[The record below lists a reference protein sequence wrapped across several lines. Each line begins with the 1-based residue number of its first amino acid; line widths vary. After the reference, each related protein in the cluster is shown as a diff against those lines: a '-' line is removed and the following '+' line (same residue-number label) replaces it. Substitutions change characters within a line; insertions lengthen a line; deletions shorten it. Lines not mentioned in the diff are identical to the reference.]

1 MNIVYTENP
10 LCTRIGLDVHDAK
23 NFWNLIKLAE
33 MEELLFDAHFHM
45 QDDRWNDMAAA
56 RRAVDPDYYVDE
68 EDGTKTK
75 LDQRVQ
81 ILHDHYVQELLS
93 SHGGDCTCFPA
104 SCSKCHAEHM
114 LRIDTTPGMGKY
126 MGYYVFGVFG
136 KPEIATC
143 AQAIAFMQ
151 NNASLSDTGK
161 LALAWLIDYQATKL
175 TPTHGSVAPPSTPQ
189 PLNRNTP

>member
-10 LCTRIGLDVHDAK
+10 LRTRVELDVHEAK
-23 NFWNLIKLAE
+23 NFWNLIKMAE

-45 QDDRWNDMAAA
+45 QDDRWNDLAAA
-56 RRAVDPDYYVDE
+56 RRSVDPDYYMNE

-81 ILHDHYVQELLS
+81 VLYDWYVQELVS

-114 LRIDTTPGMGKY
+114 LGIDTTLGLSKY
-126 MGYYVFGVFG
+126 MSSSIYDMFYT
-136 KPEIATC
+136 PEITTC
-143 AQAIAFMQ
+143 AQAIEKMQ
-151 NNASLSDTGK
+151 NNSDLSDTGK
-161 LALAWLIDYQATKL
+161 RALAWLIDYNATKL
-175 TPTHGSVAPPSTPQ
+175 TLVGAASV
-189 PLNRNTP
+189 